1 MIIVYTID
9 KSFTTIDKSFT
20 TIDKSFYLEKSLNT
34 LAITRI
40 DKNCYQI
47 FVKYN
52 IVIFIM

>member
-20 TIDKSFYLEKSLNT
+20 TIDKSFYLEKLLNT

-52 IVIFIM
+52 IVI